1 MKVQNKTR
9 KSNFFKK
16 LFIKFCRFFDYEIVD
31 QGDLSFPTAN
41 KKGSKNLSSLGI
53 QSLVIPM
60 GKIKIKR
67 QIRALDII
75 LRTCA
80 SVNMLTQSKK
90 RIFKSN
96 KEDYSLKTL
105 VSLINSIKNNKKIF
119 KNIKVKLTIID
130 HNSNKKVIE
139 KFEKLLKKQV
149 FKSEILNLD
158 INFYKKKI
166 KKINQQGKKV
176 TDNQISNMSNINQSL
191 NIGKNCDDLVYFVED
206 DYLHKKDAIEEMILS
221 YERISSQIDRELIM
235 CPADYPYLYN
245 KIKNTKILL
254 GNNYHWRSV
263 EESLCTFLTSKK
275 LINKHF
281 KKFVSACEFE
291 HYPFE
296 KPFHDIYKKE
306 LCISPIPALAVHF
319 TNINSIYGLSPLID
333 YEKLWKE
340 NKT

>member
-16 LFIKFCRFFDYEIVD
+16 LFIKISRFFDYEIVD
-31 QGDLSFPTAN
+31 QGDLSFPTIN
-41 KKGSKNLSSLGI
+41 KKGSKNLSNIGI
-53 QSLVIPM
+53 QSLVLPM
-60 GKIKIKR
+60 GRIKIKR
-67 QIRALDII
+67 PIKSLDII
-75 LRTCA
+75 LRTCT

-96 KEDYSLKTL
+96 KKDYSLKTL
-105 VSLINSIKNNKKIF
+105 KSLINSINNNKKIF
-119 KNIKVKLTIID
+119 KKVKVKLTIID
-130 HNSNKKVIE
+130 HNSDKKVIE
-139 KFEKLLKKQV
+139 KFKKLLKKQ
-149 FKSEILNLD
+149 FFRSEILDLN

-166 KKINQQGKKV
+166 KKINQQGNKV
-176 TDNQISNMSNINQSL
+176 IDNQISNMSNINQSL

-206 DYLHKKDAIEEMILS
+206 DYLHKKEAIEEMILS
-221 YERISSQIDRELIM
+221 YERISSQTGRELIM

-245 KIKNTKILL
+245 KIDYSKIFL
-254 GNNYHWRSV
+254 GNNRHWRSI

-275 LINKHF
+275 IINKHF

-306 LCISPIPALAVHF
+306 LCISPMPALAVHF
-319 TNINSIYGLSPLID
+319 TNINSIYGLSPLIN

-340 NKT
+340 NKI